1 MAGAIPEAISR
12 SPSATR
18 RPPHRMNRCA
28 LRARIH
34 ATRGRP
40 NPFSMAPHARPAR
53 RTPSLP
59 AGQVRGRTPTRRSGL
74 SAAIHGSESA
84 VISLQRTHGRGERRR
99 GRAGRVAAAHLPA
112 DAAPPG
118 RASSRAP
125 GRQGPPSQPLPR
137 ARRRDGRRF
146 PRAVGAPR
154 IDECMQSR
162 AHIALC
168 TSMCSLEHTDF
179 CMPRVY

>member
-1 MAGAIPEAISR
+1 MAGAIPEAIDWTPR
-12 SPSATR
+12 ATR
-18 RPPHRMNRCA
+18 TRPDRKIEVC

-53 RTPSLP
+53 QTPSLP

-74 SAAIHGSESA
+74 PAAIQGAERA
-84 VISLQRTHGRGERRR
+84 VISLPRTHSRGERRR
-99 GRAGRVAAAHLPA
+99 ERAGRAAAAHVLA
-112 DAAPPG
+112 DAVPPG
-118 RASSRAP
+118 RCSSRAP

-146 PRAVGAPR
+146 PRALGASHV
-154 IDECMQSR
+154 DACMQSR

-168 TSMCSLEHTDF
+168 TSMCSSEDTDF
-179 CMPRVY
+179 CMPRV